1 MSNSSTINSL
11 KDYRG
16 KEMKQFVAAT
26 IIMILFLSGEF
37 SIAVN
42 ESQELY
48 NFVTQLIK
56 NSFIASAFYM
66 YVLLADSLYS
76 PRIKMYLVYWWKNMP
91 GFTSFTDL
99 VSDNNHD
106 PRISVDEA
114 RMKYRD
120 IICKAKGLSGKE
132 RKRYE
137 NKCWYKIYSQQ
148 KENASVNDANRTYLA
163 YRDMAI
169 ATINIFIFYVLLIFI
184 LKMTYSCLV
193 IIWLCALYLLTTFA
207 ARNKSKRLVSNV
219 FACDLAGYKS
229 EQESNRDGND

>member
-1 MSNSSTINSL
+1 MSDSSTRNSL

-37 SIAVN
+37 SITVN
-42 ESQELY
+42 EVWELY

-76 PRIKMYLVYWWKNMP
+76 PKIKMYLVYWWKDMP

-99 VSDNNHD
+99 VSDNDHD
-106 PRISVDEA
+106 PRISVEEA
-114 RMKYRD
+114 KRKYRH
-120 IICKAKGLSGKE
+120 IICKSKGLSGKT

-137 NKCWYKIYSQQ
+137 NECWYKIYSQR
-148 KENASVNDANRTYLA
+148 KEDGAVNGANRTYLA
-163 YRDMAI
+163 YRDMAV
-169 ATINIFIFYVLLIFI
+169 ATVNIFIFYVLLVFI
-184 LKMTYSCLV
+184 LKIICSYLV
-193 IIWLCALYLLTTFA
+193 ILWLSFLYLLTTFA

-219 FACDLAGYKS
+219 FACDLAGYNS
-229 EQESNRDGND
+229 EQESNRNS